1 MTRSESI
8 NELAAALAQAQAA
21 MGHAR
26 KDSENPHFRSRYADL
41 AAIWDACRGA
51 LTAHGLAVVQ
61 SPRLVSAGENVWM
74 VELET
79 VLIHGSGQFMSDTL
93 AVPVA
98 ASSAQAVGSAVTYCR
113 RYALASFVGVAAAV
127 DDDDGQAASE
137 LPVRQI
143 APPKPKA
150 NPRPPAKI
158 PDGPETITAKVLGVL
173 KRPQPSGGELYVVT
187 CDDQKTYL
195 TGRVEDATTAKA
207 ARAAGLPIT
216 VVFSA
221 THDGRIIQSLSEVEP
236 PV

>member
-21 MGHAR
+21 MAHAR

-61 SPRLVSAGENVWM
+61 SPRLVSAGDSVWL

-113 RYALASFVGVAAAV
+113 RYALASFVGVAPAV

-143 APPKPKA
+143 QQPKPKA

-158 PDGPETITAKVLGVL
+158 PDGPQSVTVKVLGIVQ
-173 KRPQPSGGELYVVT
+173 RPMTDGRVKFIVSG
-187 CDDQKTYL
+187 DDQKTYQSL
-195 TGRVEDATTAKA
+195 HLEHAETAKEA
-207 ARAAGLPIT
+207 QAAGRPIAIAYT
-216 VVFSA
+216 S
-221 THDGRIIQSLSEVEP
+221 TTDGRIIQSLTELEAP
-236 PV
+236 L